1 MVEGINEF
9 SVEKIFIDKKKMDL
23 DKFKSKEKQR
33 LENLIKE
40 IKTRI
45 DKHILELKDHES
57 IIELEW
63 HDKKFL
69 YITNLNCIIPKLNEF
84 SKIITD
90 IKNYSNINKMVEK
103 YLGSKFIG
111 DEIRW
116 SIPVTDNII
125 NIIAQKT
132 KFPYFK
138 NGNFILGN
146 TKTACKVVVNSSKGK
161 MDYDLLNRQ
170 LVNSVEG
177 IFFPVLY
184 LSESA
189 TVNTVFFR
197 KHNIN
202 VYDLNSENITLKKTY
217 EDMKT
222 LDENSN
228 KITFSKEEIEDYL
241 LKKDFFRA
249 NIQEYSRNI
258 LRDPNKGYW
267 DLDKEVSNNVY
278 SKIKVKEKIYS
289 RNSKLDIKNGGI
301 IAIDFGTKST
311 VVMQEDNSNQVYPI
325 RIGSGNFSKQIEEKD
340 YENPTVMEF
349 IDIKNFIDAYNQ
361 KDSRPDTKWQD
372 LTVSHTAYNRI
383 FESSSRDFSSIF
395 SDLKQW
401 AGESNKKI
409 KIRDKNNFEFDLDN
423 FLTINEKSINPI
435 ELYAYYIG
443 LYINNMRNGI
453 YLEYFLSFPVTYSKE
468 VKEKIRFSFENGLKK
483 SLPVG
488 VLNDEEAMKKFK
500 VVQGSSE
507 PAAYAVTA
515 LLEYEFE
522 PENEEKVFYGIFDF
536 GGGTTDFDF
545 GIWRE
550 ADFDS
555 VEEER
560 YDYVI
565 EHFGASGDRYLGGE
579 NLLELLAYEIFK
591 QNKDKLLKNNI
602 AFKKPIESKVFL
614 GSENLISDS
623 QEASLN
629 SKKMMEELRPL
640 WEKSEGWEEKYQNG
654 SILINLYNLSGEQT
668 VNFELELNPENLLN
682 ILKERIEKGVVSFFE
697 SLKNVFHNQELK
709 DVKEINVFLG
719 GNSSKSDIVLSLF
732 EKYSL
737 EISKDMKK
745 NNVFKIHKPL
755 EGHIDESTTYR
766 PNGKTGVAYGIIKT
780 KLGGKIKVVNKNVD
794 SVQEDRFRY
803 FVGKAR
809 KNNLYPVITPDCD
822 SAWIRYFAATEH
834 NFEIYY
840 TTDPKATTN
849 KLSIAES
856 KKIRAQINNIN
867 TDANIYI
874 KKIGLNLLNIVVAT
888 EKGIEEDKFIENLG
902 TFKLD

>member
-1 MVEGINEF
+1 MIEGINEF
-9 SVEKIFIDKKKMDL
+9 SVEKLFIDKKEKEL

-33 LENLIKE
+33 LENLFKE
-40 IKTRI
+40 IRTRI
-45 DKHILELKDHES
+45 DKHILELKDHEN

-63 HDKKFL
+63 NNKRFL
-69 YITNLNCIIPKLNEF
+69 YITNLNCLIPKLDEF
-84 SKIITD
+84 TKIITD
-90 IKNYSNINKMVEK
+90 IKSYSNINRMVEK
-103 YLGSKFIG
+103 YLGCEFVKN
-111 DEIRW
+111 EIKW
-116 SIPVTDNII
+116 SIPFTDNII
-125 NIIAQKT
+125 KIIAQKND
-132 KFPYFK
+132 FPYYK
-138 NGNFILGN
+138 NGKFILGN
-146 TKTACKVVVNSSKGK
+146 QKTASKVIVESSKGIK
-161 MDYDLLNRQ
+161 DYDLTQRL
-170 LVNSVEG
+170 LANSTEG
-177 IFFPVLY
+177 IFLPVLY
-184 LSESA
+184 LSESSDF
-189 TVNTVFFR
+189 NTNFFR
-197 KHNIN
+197 KNNIN
-202 VYDLNSENITLKKTY
+202 VYSINNENLALKKCS
-217 EDMKT
+217 ED
-222 LDENSN
+222 LENLKLNN

-241 LKKDFFRA
+241 LKKDLARA

-267 DLDKEVSNNVY
+267 DLNAEEKDDLY

-349 IDIKNFIDAYNQ
+349 IDIKNFMNSYIR
-361 KDSRPDTKWQD
+361 KTSRPDTKWQD

-383 FESSSRDFSSIF
+383 FESSSKDFSSIF

-401 AGESNKKI
+401 AGESNKRI
-409 KIRDKNNFEFDLDN
+409 KIRDKKNFEFDLED
-423 FLTINEKSINPI
+423 FLTIDDNSINPI

-443 LYINNMRNGI
+443 LYINNMRNGV

-468 VKEKIRFSFENGLKK
+468 VKEKIRYSFEVGLKK
-483 SLPVG
+483 SLPIG
-488 VLNDEEAMKKFK
+488 VLKDEESMKKFK
-500 VVQGSSE
+500 VVQGSNE

-515 LLEYEFE
+515 LLEHGFE
-522 PENEEKVFYGIFDF
+522 PENDEKVFYGIFDF

-555 VEEER
+555 IEEER

-565 EHFGASGDRYLGGE
+565 EHFGASGDRFLGGE
-579 NLLELLAYEIFK
+579 NLLELLAYEVFK

-602 AFKKPIESKVFL
+602 AFRKPTEAKVFL

-629 SKKMMEELRPL
+629 TKKLMEELRPL
-640 WEKSEGWEEKYQNG
+640 WEKSEDWEEKYQNG
-654 SILINLYNLSGEQT
+654 SILINLYNLNGEQLA
-668 VNFELELNPENLLN
+668 NFELELNPENLLN
-682 ILKERIEKGVVSFFE
+682 ILKERIEKGVISFFE

-709 DVKEINVFLG
+709 DVKEINLFLG
-719 GNSSKSDIVLSLF
+719 GNSSKSDIVLNLF

-737 EISKDMKK
+737 KISNDMKK
-745 NNVFKIHKPL
+745 KDVFKIYKPL
-755 EGHIDESTTYR
+755 EGHIDSSTTYK

-780 KLGGKIKVVNKNVD
+780 KLGGKIKVINKNVD
-794 SVQEDRFRY
+794 SIEEDRFRY

-809 KNNLYPVITPDCD
+809 KNNLYPIITPDCD

-849 KLSIAES
+849 KLAIAES

-867 TDANIYI
+867 ADANIYI
-874 KKIGLNLLNIVVAT
+874 KKVGLNSLNIVVAT
-888 EKGIEEDKFIENLG
+888 EQGIEEDKIIENLG
-902 TFKLD
+902 IFKLD